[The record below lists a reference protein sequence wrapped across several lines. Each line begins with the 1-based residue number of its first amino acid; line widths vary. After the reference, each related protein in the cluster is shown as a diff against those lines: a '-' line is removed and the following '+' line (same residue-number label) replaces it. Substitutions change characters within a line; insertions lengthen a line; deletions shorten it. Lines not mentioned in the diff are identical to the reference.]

1 MASIRPEVAE
11 ASSVPAS
18 HWVTKERPDLIEE
31 GGTRLSKLERLNI
44 GVVRRTFEPGKMDQA
59 VRFCQ
64 RHIGSQWITIV
75 TKNLLHV
82 HGLDRLPP
90 LDPTKSYICA
100 SNHRS
105 FFDLYVVTGYLV
117 RRGLPHRL
125 VFPVRSEFF
134 YDHPLGLF
142 VNCAMSF
149 LAMYPPIFRDRA
161 RAALNLAGLDEL
173 AWMLR
178 RGGTFLGIHPEGT
191 RGKEPNPYE
200 MLPAQPGVGRLI
212 HHSRVAVIPV
222 FVNGLLNDLP
232 KQVTSN
238 YDGTGVPVHVVFGEP
253 VDYGDLLATRGSPR
267 TYRAIA
273 ERTRDAIG
281 RLGAEEKAHRAAATV
296 GAT

>member
-1 MASIRPEVAE
+1 V
-11 ASSVPAS
+11 SSPTA
-18 HWVTKERPDLIEE
+18 TLTIGMDRPDLIEQ
-31 GGTRLSKLERLNI
+31 GGSKLSPTERFTI
-44 GVVRRTFEPGKMDQA
+44 QAVRRTFEPGTMDRA

-75 TKNLLHV
+75 TRNLLHV

-105 FFDLYVVTGYLV
+105 FFDLYVITAYLV
-117 RRGLPHRL
+117 RRGMPHRL

-142 VNCAMSF
+142 VNGIMSF
-149 LAMYPPIFRDRA
+149 LAMYPPIFRDRS
-161 RAALNLAGLDEL
+161 RAALNLVGLDEL

-191 RGKEPNPYE
+191 RKKDDDPYSL
-200 MLPAQPGVGRLI
+200 LPPQPGVGRLI
-212 HHSRVAVIPV
+212 HHSHVTVLPV

-238 YDGTGVPVHVVFGEP
+238 YDGTGTPVHVVFGKP
-253 VDYGDLLATRGSPR
+253 VEYGGLLEGRGSPR
-267 TYRAIA
+267 VYRAIT
-273 ERTRDAIG
+273 ERTCEAITA
-281 RLGAEEKAHRAAATV
+281 LGVEERAYRAAA
-296 GAT
+296 AHSSS